1 MNLFRRLSND
11 EYVAPPLSPVV
22 AEASRRFRAE
32 LDRLPRRLGMT
43 RREFLGSACASALA
57 LVLLDACTRESGGGR
72 GGTYRSLPTEATT
85 EPEAAATVLAGGEFV
100 FDVQTHLLEGSGRF
114 GLGFPQAACGDAN
127 CFSVEHWID
136 LVFARSDTSLAVISA
151 IPATTPFEGPLSIE
165 VMERARRLAEA
176 AACSDRVLLHGQA
189 VPTMQG
195 ALEAMEA
202 IVASHRIAAW
212 KLYTHTPVPYR
223 LDDPVGEAAIRKAA
237 DLGVPIICVHKGF
250 GADPVEMGPVA
261 RAHPDVAFV
270 VYHSGYEVGQP
281 QAVDRLIR
289 SLARA
294 GVGPGQNVYAE
305 LGSTWFNLMRSPD
318 DAAHVL
324 GKLLLAVGEDRVL
337 WGTDSIWYGSP
348 QEQIEAFRAFE
359 IAPEFQERFGYPTLT
374 AEVKRKILGLNA
386 ARLYEVDP
394 VPRPRCGVPQ

>member
-1 MNLFRRLSND
+1 MNMFRRLAND
-11 EYVAPPLSPVV
+11 EYVAPPLGPI
-22 AEASRRFRAE
+22 AEEAARRFRDE
-32 LDRLPRRLGMT
+32 CDRLPRRIGMT

-57 LVLLDACTRESGGGR
+57 LLLVDACARESGGGR
-72 GGTYRSLPTEATT
+72 GGTYRSLPPEATT
-85 EPEAAATVLAGGEFV
+85 EPEAAATVLAGEEFV
-100 FDVQTHLLEGSGRF
+100 FDVQTHLLEEGGRF
-114 GLGFPQAACGDAN
+114 GQGFPQASCPAPN
-127 CFSVEHWID
+127 CFSTEHWLD

-151 IPATTPFEGPLSIE
+151 IPAATPFEGPLSIQ
-165 VMERARRLAEA
+165 VMERARRLAET
-176 AACSDRVLLHGQA
+176 AACTDRVLLHGQA
-189 VPTMQG
+189 VPTMPG
-195 ALEAMEA
+195 ALEAMAELA
-202 IVASHRIAAW
+202 DAHPIAAW

-223 LDDPVGEAAIRKAA
+223 LDDPVGEAAVRRAV
-237 DLGVPIICVHKGF
+237 DLGLPIICVHKGF

-261 RAHPDVAFV
+261 RAHPDATFV
-270 VYHSGYEVGQP
+270 VYHSGYEAGRP
-281 QAVDRLIR
+281 EAVDRLVR
-289 SLARA
+289 SLAGA

-359 IAPEFQERFGYPTLT
+359 ITPEFQERFGYPALT

-386 ARLYEVDP
+386 ARLYGVDP
-394 VPRPRCGVPQ
+394 VPRPRCGAPQ